1 MPSLDYS
8 LHANEVGTLQLSL
21 KKDLQRL
28 TGLTVLGDLG
38 EIVTLESL
46 TSPSDN
52 IKSEVKSPSHFLT
65 HIIAHDLDST
75 LCFSGILTTVI
86 SLPILIQ
93 TKMAPV

>member
-8 LHANEVGTLQLSL
+8 LLANKVGTLQLSL

-28 TGLTVLGDLG
+28 AGLAVLGDSGKL
-38 EIVTLESL
+38 VALESL

-52 IKSEVKSPSHFLT
+52 IKCKVKSPSHFLT

-93 TKMAPV
+93 TKMTPV